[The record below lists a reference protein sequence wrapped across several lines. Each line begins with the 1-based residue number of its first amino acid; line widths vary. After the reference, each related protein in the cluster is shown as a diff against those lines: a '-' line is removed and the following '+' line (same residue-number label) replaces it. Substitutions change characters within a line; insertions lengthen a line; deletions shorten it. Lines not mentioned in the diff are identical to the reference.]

1 MVCKNVAFLD
11 ELDSVVGNSLTLL
24 ARALSVLL
32 QPADHQLN
40 LFVAFFAHLLLQFT
54 LLSKDRKQ
62 VGALQSDLV
71 LATVSTVQKQHT
83 AVRNNR
89 YSLPFVNTRRPV
101 FSCNSLP
108 MPFSQR
114 SVFLSNVAVQ
124 PKTMYNVRVV
134 VKVTT

>member
-71 LATVSTVQKQHT
+71 RVTVSTVQKQHTCT

-114 SVFLSNVAVQ
+114 SVFLLNVAVQ
-124 PKTMYNVRVV
+124 PKTMYV
-134 VKVTT
+134 